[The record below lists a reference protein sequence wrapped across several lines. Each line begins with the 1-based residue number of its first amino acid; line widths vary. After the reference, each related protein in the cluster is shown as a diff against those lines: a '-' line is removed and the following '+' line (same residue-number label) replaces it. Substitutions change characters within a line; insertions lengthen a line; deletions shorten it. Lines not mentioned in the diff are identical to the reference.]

1 MKQFYFILIFF
12 LLVSCRK
19 ENHFIPDYLKNQFHQ
34 KNVINHQSFKAL
46 FTSFLRNLI
55 LIKGATIE
63 PSEIVK
69 NQIKFQLS
77 KSVAIFLLQ
86 NPKFLTLT
94 SDERAREFEYLKQIV
109 KNDNSYKTDLYNL
122 DKSFLKNIHTNTLST
137 DNLYVQNNISRLSND
152 ELFGCVLETIG
163 GAIASYGD
171 SINDIRR
178 LISYGFS
185 GRLLLD
191 ATMDIISSASPWW
204 KVAGLSIS
212 FGACIYSAYD

>member
-1 MKQFYFILIFF
+1 MILACKIHCTFNQETKKYNHETILFYTNIF

-19 ENHFIPDYLKNQFHQ
+19 ENHFIPNYLKNQFHQ

-46 FTSFLRNLI
+46 FTSFSRNLI

-94 SDERAREFEYLKQIV
+94 SDEKAREFEYLKQIV
-109 KNDNSYKTDLYNL
+109 KK
-122 DKSFLKNIHTNTLST
+122 
-137 DNLYVQNNISRLSND
+137 
-152 ELFGCVLETIG
+152 
-163 GAIASYGD
+163 
-171 SINDIRR
+171 
-178 LISYGFS
+178 
-185 GRLLLD
+185 
-191 ATMDIISSASPWW
+191 
-204 KVAGLSIS
+204 
-212 FGACIYSAYD
+212 